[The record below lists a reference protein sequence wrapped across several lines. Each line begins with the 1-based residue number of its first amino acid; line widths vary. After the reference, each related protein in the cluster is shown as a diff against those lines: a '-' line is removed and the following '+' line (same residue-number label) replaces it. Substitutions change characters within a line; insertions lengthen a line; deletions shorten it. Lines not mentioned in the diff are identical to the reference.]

1 MPVTE
6 LAALPF
12 RTMRDVRTVQAALV
26 NVLRDYSRG
35 AGDGTTLLRRAAEM
49 QVELRQYFAR
59 PDGETDWLGK
69 SYGYRQLMTETYGLA
84 GILPSERKKLG
95 DAVRYHVINVLR
107 ERLSPEEIAALDLRE
122 QDGPTRAKET
132 RERTRAI
139 VDAATAEGRIAGV
152 HGGPVKLVTYSLA
165 VVSTIK
171 ADAIRELS
179 EAERQE
185 LMKDASALRREV
197 DRILRLADGRRVTGP
212 RKKK

>member
-1 MPVTE
+1 MLVTD
-6 LAALPF
+6 LSALPF
-12 RTMRDVRTVQAALV
+12 RAMRDVRSVQAALAK
-26 NVLRDYSRG
+26 VLREYSRG
-35 AGDGTTLLRRAAEM
+35 PGDGTALLRRAAEM
-49 QVELRQYFAR
+49 QVELRQYFNR
-59 PDGETDWLGK
+59 PDGEVDWLGK
-69 SYGYRQLMTETYGLA
+69 SYAYRQLMTETYGLA
-84 GILPSERKKLG
+84 GVLPSERKKLG

-152 HGGPVKLVTYSLA
+152 HGGALKLVSYSLA
-165 VVSTIK
+165 VVATIK

-185 LMKDASALRREV
+185 LIKDTSSLRREAE
-197 DRILRLADGRRVTGP
+197 RILRLADHRRVSAP

>member
-12 RTMRDVRTVQAALV
+12 RTMRDVRSVQAGLV
-26 NVLRDYSRG
+26 KVLRDYSRG
-35 AGDGTTLLRRAAEM
+35 VGDGTSLLRRAAEM

-59 PDGETDWLGK
+59 PDGEIDWLGK
-69 SYGYRQLMTETYGLA
+69 SYAYRQLMTETYGLA

-107 ERLSPEEIAALDLRE
+107 ERLSSEEIAALDLRE

-139 VDAATAEGRIAGV
+139 IDAATAEGRIAGV
-152 HGGPVKLVTYSLA
+152 HGGPLRLVSGSLA

-171 ADAIRELS
+171 ADSIRELS
-179 EAERQE
+179 EVEREE
-185 LMKDASALRREV
+185 LVREATALRREV
-197 DRILRLADGRRVTGP
+197 DRIIRLADGRRVAGP

>member
-1 MPVTE
+1 
-6 LAALPF
+6 
-12 RTMRDVRTVQAALV
+12 MRDVRTVQAALV
-26 NVLRDYSRG
+26 KVLREYSRG
-35 AGDGTTLLRRAAEM
+35 AGDGTALLRRAAEM
-49 QVELRQYFAR
+49 QVELRQYFER
-59 PDGETDWLGK
+59 NDGEIDWLGK
-69 SYGYRQLMTETYGLA
+69 SYAYRQLMTETYGLA

-152 HGGPVKLVTYSLA
+152 HGGPLKLVSWTLA
-165 VVSTIK
+165 AVSTIR
-171 ADAIRELS
+171 AENIRELS
-179 EAERQE
+179 EAERLE
-185 LMKDASALRREV
+185 LVKDTASLRREAE
-197 DRILRLADGRRVTGP
+197 RILRLADNRRVSAP